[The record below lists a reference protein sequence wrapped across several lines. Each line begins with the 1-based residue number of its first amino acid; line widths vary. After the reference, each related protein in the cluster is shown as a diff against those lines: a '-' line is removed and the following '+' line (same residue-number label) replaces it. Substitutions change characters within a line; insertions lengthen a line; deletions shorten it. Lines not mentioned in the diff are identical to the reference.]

1 MLRCSR
7 STLAVAASGHVRTD
21 THALLCCADASEENI
36 VVEFGDDPASAV
48 LMSDILTH
56 KTTSVTPACLSLHYS
71 VSSLDVNIMVA
82 LSTSPENLSSS
93 RQVDVTHSR
102 HTSHYWQ
109 RSVVISAGERLFITA
124 SKLRATRRSV
134 TYASLSN
141 ISLTQGN
148 CSSDSAEGKFS
159 RISESI
165 YTTPLPYLLSYIDF
179 YGLTYLVMSR
189 PLCSTAVVFSLL
201 FPELFSAI
209 AD

>member
-1 MLRCSR
+1 
-7 STLAVAASGHVRTD
+7 
-21 THALLCCADASEENI
+21 

-56 KTTSVTPACLSLHYS
+56 KTTSVTPACLSLHHS
-71 VSSLDVNIMVA
+71 VSSLDVNITVA
-82 LSTSPENLSSS
+82 LSTSPENLSTS
-93 RQVDVTHSR
+93 RQVYVTDSR

-134 TYASLSN
+134 TYTSLSN

-159 RISESI
+159 RIRQKLFTQLSSG
-165 YTTPLPYLLSYIDF
+165 PYLLSFINFCFMAAHSNGQAIIFCSCGF
-179 YGLTYLVMSR
+179 YLS
-189 PLCSTAVVFSLL
+189 SSFFFFSSPILSGRKL
-201 FPELFSAI
+201 DVYHTSAQSCWP
-209 AD
+209 